1 MPIDLRSWINPQSYS
16 NSYSTAPIAR
26 EAAYFTPVPEPVTAD
41 PDYISAEAR
50 EYEAAGY
57 DSSIIPQSATWPDV
71 TVTAAW
77 ALARTS
83 RLRVVLAHR
92 PGTQAPTAA
101 ARALATLDRVSA
113 GRTGL
118 HLILGSRGG
127 SDLPRDGDHA
137 DREARYRRAA
147 EYLEIFT
154 AVLTRDDPFDFDG
167 EFYQVRG
174 AFSGA
179 KPVQSPRP
187 VISLPAESPEA
198 VQLAARYAD
207 VLAFHGISPA
217 RAAGKIAQAKEA
229 ATAAG
234 RSQPPGFWVNLNL
247 LPGETDEAARQ
258 HLRDLE
264 QSIRRLQE
272 FRAGGPRPGIRS
284 IREDRFADIDETA
297 LWEDDVLYL
306 GLTRLSRATPTLV
319 GSPSTIADAVLAYHD
334 LGVGVVTLG
343 SHVTSQRDAEL
354 RAETLRLIKQTV
366 TVRDA
371 AAPRPATTA
380 TTAA

>member
-1 MPIDLRSWINPQSYS
+1 MPIELRSWLNPQSYS

-41 PDYISAEAR
+41 PDYISSEAR

-57 DSSIIPQSATWPDV
+57 DSSILPQSATWPDV

-77 ALARTS
+77 ALAHTS

-101 ARALATLDRVSA
+101 ARAVATLDRVSA

-118 HLILGSRGG
+118 HLILGSAGG
-127 SDLPRDGDHA
+127 SDLPRDGDLA

-154 AVLTRDDPFDFDG
+154 GVLTRDEPFDFDG

-174 AFSGA
+174 AFSGV

-198 VQLAARYAD
+198 VALAARYAD
-207 VLAFHGISPA
+207 VLAFHGTSRA
-217 RAAGKIAQAKEA
+217 KAAGKIAEAREA
-229 ATAAG
+229 AAAAG
-234 RSQPPGFWVNLNL
+234 RNPGFWVNLNML
-247 LPGETDEAARQ
+247 AGETDEAARR

-264 QSIRRLQE
+264 ASVRQLQE
-272 FRAGGPRPGIRS
+272 FRSGREKSTVRS
-284 IREDRFADIDETA
+284 IREDRFSDLSLAAGE
-297 LWEDDVLYL
+297 WEDNVLYL
-306 GLTRLSRATPTLV
+306 GLTKLSRATPALV
-319 GSPSTIADAVLAYHD
+319 GAPSTIADAVLAYHD
-334 LGVGVVTLG
+334 LGIGVVTLG
-343 SHVTSQRDAEL
+343 SHVTSHRDAEL
-354 RAETLRLIKQTV
+354 RAETLRLIKQAV
-366 TVRDA
+366 AVRDA
-371 AAPRPATTA
+371 APRH
-380 TTAA
+380 AAA

>member
-1 MPIDLRSWINPQSYS
+1 MPIELRSWINPQSYS
-16 NSYSTAPIAR
+16 NSYSSAPIAR

-41 PDYISAEAR
+41 PDYIVAEAR

-77 ALARTS
+77 ALAHTS
-83 RLRVVLAHR
+83 RLNVVIAHR

-113 GRTGL
+113 GRAGV
-118 HLILGSRGG
+118 HLILGSAGG

-154 AVLTRDDPFDFDG
+154 GVLTRDEPFDFDG

-174 AFSGA
+174 AFSGV

-187 VISLPAESPEA
+187 VISLPAESAEA
-198 VQLAARYAD
+198 VELAVRFGD
-207 VLAFHGISPA
+207 VLAFHGVSL
-217 RAAGKIAQAKEA
+217 
-229 ATAAG
+229 ATAAEKIGQAKAAAASCG
-234 RSQPPGFWVNLNL
+234 RQPGCWVNLNML
-247 LPGETDEAARQ
+247 AGETDSQARA
-258 HLRDLE
+258 HLHDLE
-264 QSIRRLQE
+264 ASVRRLQE
-272 FRAGGPRPGIRS
+272 FRSGGARPRVRS
-284 IREDRFADIDETA
+284 IREERFADAIGSSEDAWADDA
-297 LWEDDVLYL
+297 LYF
-306 GLTRLSRATPTLV
+306 GLTRLSRSTPVLV
-319 GSPSTIADAVLAYHD
+319 GAPSTIADAVLGYHD

-343 SHVTSQRDAEL
+343 SHVTSARDAEL
-354 RAETLRLIKQTV
+354 RAETLRLIKQAV
-366 TVRDA
+366 A
-371 AAPRPATTA
+371 ARPAA
-380 TTAA
+380 

>member
-1 MPIDLRSWINPQSYS
+1 MTSVPIELRSWLNPQSYS

-41 PDYISAEAR
+41 PDYISSEAR

-57 DSSIIPQSATWPDV
+57 DSSILPQSATWPDV

-77 ALARTS
+77 ALAHTS

-127 SDLPRDGDHA
+127 SDLPRDGDLA
-137 DREARYRRAA
+137 GREARYRRAA
-147 EYLEIFT
+147 EYLQIFT
-154 AVLTRDDPFDFDG
+154 AVLTRGEPFDFDG

-174 AFSGA
+174 AFSGV

-198 VQLAARYAD
+198 VELGARYAD
-207 VLAFHGISPA
+207 VLAFHGTS
-217 RAAGKIAQAKEA
+217 R
-229 ATAAG
+229 ATAAAKIAEAREAAAAEG
-234 RSQPPGFWVNLNL
+234 RNPGFWVNLNML
-247 LPGETDEAARQ
+247 AGETDEAARQ

-264 QSIRRLQE
+264 TSIRRLQE
-272 FRAGGPRPGIRS
+272 HRSGGQAPRVRS
-284 IREDRFADIDETA
+284 IREDRFADVSLPGDG
-297 LWEDDVLYL
+297 WEDDVLYL
-306 GLTRLSRATPTLV
+306 GLTVLSHATPTLV

-343 SHVTSQRDAEL
+343 SHVTSERDAEL
-354 RAETLRLIKQTV
+354 RREALRLIKQAV
-366 TVRDA
+366 AVRDA
-371 AAPRPATTA
+371 AAPR
-380 TTAA
+380 AA

>member
-1 MPIDLRSWINPQSYS
+1 MPIELRSWINPQSYS

-41 PDYISAEAR
+41 PDYISSEAR

-77 ALARTS
+77 ALAHTS

-113 GRTGL
+113 GRAGL
-118 HLILGSRGG
+118 HLILGSAGG
-127 SDLPRDGDHA
+127 SDLPRDGDLA
-137 DREARYRRAA
+137 DRDARYRRAA

-154 AVLTRDDPFDFDG
+154 GVLTRDEPFDFDG

-174 AFSGA
+174 AFSGV

-198 VQLAARYAD
+198 VSLAVRYGD
-207 VLAFHGISPA
+207 VLAFHGTS
-217 RAAGKIAQAKEA
+217 R
-229 ATAAG
+229 ATAAAKISEARSAAAAAG
-234 RSQPPGFWVNLNL
+234 RNPGFWINLNML
-247 LPGETDEAARQ
+247 AGETDDAARR

-272 FRAGGPRPGIRS
+272 FRAGGERPAIRS
-284 IREDRFADIDETA
+284 IREDRFADVDPTA
-297 LWEDDVLYL
+297 LWEDGVLYL
-306 GLTRLSRATPTLV
+306 GLTKLSRATPALV
-319 GSPSTIADAVLAYHD
+319 GAPSTIADAVLAYHE
-334 LGVGVVTLG
+334 LGIGVVTLG
-343 SHVTSQRDAEL
+343 SHVTSERDAEL
-354 RAETLRLIKQTV
+354 RAETLRLIKQAV
-366 TVRDA
+366 AVRDA
-371 AAPRPATTA
+371 AAPADRAG
-380 TTAA
+380 AAA

>member
-1 MPIDLRSWINPQSYS
+1 MPIELRSWINPQSYS

-41 PDYISAEAR
+41 PDYISSEAR

-57 DSSIIPQSATWPDV
+57 DASIIPQSATWPDV

-77 ALARTS
+77 ALAHTR
-83 RLRVVLAHR
+83 RLHVVLAHR

-101 ARALATLDRVSA
+101 ARAVATLDRVSA
-113 GRTGL
+113 GRAGV

-127 SDLPRDGDHA
+127 SDLPRDGDLA

-154 AVLTRDDPFDFDG
+154 GVLTRDAPFDFEG

-174 AFSGA
+174 AFSGV
-179 KPVQSPRP
+179 KPVQAPRP

-198 VQLAARYAD
+198 IELAARFAD
-207 VLAFHGISPA
+207 VLAFHGTSRAAAAEKISQA
-217 RAAGKIAQAKEA
+217 RAAPA
-229 ATAAG
+229 AAG
-234 RSQPPGFWVNLNL
+234 RNPGFWVNLNML
-247 LPGETDEAARQ
+247 VGETDEQARL

-272 FRAGGPRPGIRS
+272 FRSSGERPAVRS
-284 IREDRFADIDETA
+284 IREDRFADTSPA
-297 LWEDDVLYL
+297 GTSWEDDVLYL
-306 GLTRLSRATPTLV
+306 GLTVLARATPTLV
-319 GSPSTIADAVLAYHD
+319 GSPATIADAVLAYHD
-334 LGVGVVTLG
+334 MGIGVVTLG

-354 RAETLRLIKQTV
+354 RQETLRLIKQAV
-366 TVRDA
+366 AGRD
-371 AAPRPATTA
+371 
-380 TTAA
+380 TAARHAA

>member
-1 MPIDLRSWINPQSYS
+1 MPIELRCWINPQSYS

-41 PDYISAEAR
+41 PDYIVAEAR

-77 ALARTS
+77 ALAHTS
-83 RLRVVLAHR
+83 RLKVVVAHR

-113 GRTGL
+113 GRAGV
-118 HLILGSRGG
+118 HLILGSAGG
-127 SDLPRDGDHA
+127 SDLPRDGDNA

-154 AVLTRDDPFDFDG
+154 GVLTRNEPFDFDG

-174 AFSGA
+174 AFSGV

-187 VISLPAESPEA
+187 VISLPAESAEA
-198 VQLAARYAD
+198 VELAARFGD
-207 VLAFHGISPA
+207 VLAFHGVS
-217 RAAGKIAQAKEA
+217 RASAAEKIGRAKA
-229 ATAAG
+229 AAALHG
-234 RSQPPGFWVNLNL
+234 RQPGFWVNLNML
-247 LPGETDEAARQ
+247 AGETDSQARG

-264 QSIRRLQE
+264 GSVRRLQGS
-272 FRAGGPRPGIRS
+272 RSGDDRPRVRS
-284 IREDRFADIDETA
+284 IREERFADVAGSGSAADV
-297 LWEDDVLYL
+297 WVDDVLYL
-306 GLTRLSRATPTLV
+306 GLTRLSRSTPVLV
-319 GSPSTIADAVLAYHD
+319 GAPSTIADAVLAYHD

-343 SHVTSQRDAEL
+343 SHVTSARDAEL
-354 RAETLRLIKQTV
+354 RAETLRLVKQAV
-366 TVRDA
+366 AVRDA
-371 AAPRPATTA
+371 AR
-380 TTAA
+380 AAA

>member
-1 MPIDLRSWINPQSYS
+1 MPIELRSWINPQSYS

-41 PDYISAEAR
+41 PDYISSEAR

-71 TVTAAW
+71 TVTATW
-77 ALARTS
+77 ALAHTS

-101 ARALATLDRVSA
+101 ARAVATLDRVSA
-113 GRTGL
+113 GRAGV
-118 HLILGSRGG
+118 HLILGSAGG
-127 SDLPRDGDHA
+127 SDLPRDGDLA
-137 DREARYRRAA
+137 DRDARYRRAA
-147 EYLEIFT
+147 EYLEILT
-154 AVLTRDDPFDFDG
+154 GVLTRDEPFDFDG

-174 AFSGA
+174 AFSGV
-179 KPVQSPRP
+179 KPVQWPHP

-198 VQLAARYAD
+198 VSLAVRYGD
-207 VLAFHGISPA
+207 VLAFHGASRATAAAKISEA
-217 RAAGKIAQAKEA
+217 RSAA
-229 ATAAG
+229 ATAG
-234 RSQPPGFWVNLNL
+234 RNPGFWINLNML
-247 LPGETDEAARQ
+247 AGETDDAARR

-272 FRAGGPRPGIRS
+272 FRAGGERPAVRS
-284 IREDRFADIDETA
+284 IREDRFADVDPTG

-306 GLTRLSRATPTLV
+306 GLTKLSRATPALV
-319 GSPSTIADAVLAYHD
+319 GAPSTIADAVLAYHE
-334 LGVGVVTLG
+334 LGIGVVTLG

-354 RAETLRLIKQTV
+354 RAETLRLVKQAV
-366 TVRDA
+366 AVRDA
-371 AAPRPATTA
+371 AAPADREG
-380 TTAA
+380 AAA

>member
-1 MPIDLRSWINPQSYS
+1 MPIELRSWINPQPYT
-16 NSYSTAPIAR
+16 NSFSTAPIAR

-41 PDYISAEAR
+41 PDYISSEAR

-57 DSSIIPQSATWPDV
+57 DASIIPQSATWPDV

-77 ALARTS
+77 ALANTR

-101 ARALATLDRVSA
+101 ARAVATLDRVSA
-113 GRTGL
+113 GRAGV

-154 AVLTRDDPFDFDG
+154 GVLTRDEPFDFDG

-174 AFSGA
+174 AFSGV

-187 VISLPAESPEA
+187 VISVPAESPEA
-198 VQLAARYAD
+198 IALGARHGD
-207 VLAFHGISPA
+207 VLAFHGISRAQAAEKIAEA
-217 RAAGKIAQAKEA
+217 RAAA
-229 ATAAG
+229 AAAG
-234 RSQPPGFWVNLNL
+234 REPGYWINLNML
-247 LPGETDEAARQ
+247 VGETDDQARQ

-272 FRAGGPRPGIRS
+272 FRSGRAGPAIRS
-284 IREDRFADIDETA
+284 IREDRFADVSSAVPAEASTA
-297 LWEDDVLYL
+297 WRDDVLYL
-306 GLTRLSRATPTLV
+306 GLTALSRATPTLV
-319 GSPSTIADAVLAYHD
+319 GSPSTIADAVVAYHE

-343 SHVTSQRDAEL
+343 SHVTCERDAEL
-354 RAETLRLIKQTV
+354 RRETLRLIKQAV
-366 TVRDA
+366 AGRDA
-371 AAPRPATTA
+371 AARH
-380 TTAA
+380 AA

>member
-1 MPIDLRSWINPQSYS
+1 MPIELRSWINPQSYN

-77 ALARTS
+77 ALAHTS

-92 PGTQAPTAA
+92 PGTQAPTAS
-101 ARALATLDRVSA
+101 ARAVATLDRVSD
-113 GRTGL
+113 GRTGV
-118 HLILGSRGG
+118 HLILGSAGG
-127 SDLPRDGDHA
+127 SDLPRDGDLL
-137 DREARYRRAA
+137 DRDGRYRRAA

-154 AVLTRDDPFDFDG
+154 GVLTRAKPFDFDG

-174 AFSGA
+174 AFSGV

-187 VISLPAESPEA
+187 VVSLPAESPEA
-198 VQLAARYAD
+198 VQLGARHAD
-207 VLAFHGISPA
+207 VLAFHGAS
-217 RAAGKIAQAKEA
+217 RAKAAAKIAEAKA
-229 ATAAG
+229 AAAAVG
-234 RSQPPGFWVNLNL
+234 RSQAPGFWVNLNL
-247 LPGETDEAARQ
+247 LVGETDGAARQ
-258 HLRDLE
+258 HLRELE
-264 QSIRRLQE
+264 ESIRRLQE
-272 FRAGGPRPGIRS
+272 FRSGSPRPGVRS
-284 IREDRFADIDETA
+284 IREDRFADVDPAA

-306 GLTRLSRATPTLV
+306 GLTRVARAPTLV
-319 GSPSTIADAVLAYHD
+319 GAPSTIADAVLAYYD
-334 LGVGVVTLG
+334 LGIGVVTLG
-343 SHVTSQRDAEL
+343 SHVTGTRDAEL
-354 RAETLRLIKQTV
+354 RAETLWLIKQAV
-366 TVRDA
+366 AGRDA
-371 AAPRPATTA
+371 AASAAR